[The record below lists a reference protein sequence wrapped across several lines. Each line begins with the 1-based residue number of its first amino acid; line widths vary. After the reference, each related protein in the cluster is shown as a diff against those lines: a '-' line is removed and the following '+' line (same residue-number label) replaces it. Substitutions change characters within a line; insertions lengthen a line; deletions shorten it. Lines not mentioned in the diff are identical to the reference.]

1 MIDDILELDH
11 KGKVI
16 PRISV
21 NPKEIINQVEFGT
34 SRLNKRIEAINKL
47 KEAGYPVRNINS
59 TSNICRKLEGI
70 ISGTYKGT

>member
-11 KGKVI
+11 KGKVS

-47 KEAGYPVRNINS
+47 KEAGYPVRNLNC
-59 TSNICRKLEGI
+59 TSDICRKLERV
-70 ISGTYKGT
+70 ISGTYKRT

>member
-47 KEAGYPVRNINS
+47 KEAGYPVRNLNC
-59 TSNICRKLEGI
+59 TSDICRKLERV
-70 ISGTYKGT
+70 ISGTYKRT